1 MAMMAA
7 NIHFLDTNVLLTA
20 TDESRSQH
28 REATRLLSN
37 SGSRSIHFAASG
49 QILREYLVVTSRP
62 IDANGLGLN
71 VRDAVANVNE
81 LLSRLQLFDETQE
94 VAQRLRQLAL
104 KYGISGKRLH
114 DANIVA
120 TMATHGI
127 RTLVTQNLD
136 DFVRFDEIDTVS
148 IIDLV
153 RA

>member
-1 MAMMAA
+1 MMAA
-7 NIHFLDTNVLLTA
+7 NLHFLDTNVLLTA

-37 SGSRSIHFAASG
+37 SGSSSIRLAASG

-71 VRDAVANVNE
+71 VRDSVANVNE
-81 LLSRLQLFDETQE
+81 FLRRLQLFDETQE

-104 KYGISGKRLH
+104 KYGIRGKRLH

-127 RTLVTQNLD
+127 RTLVTENHD
-136 DFVRFDEIDTVS
+136 DFLRFDEIDIAS

>member
-1 MAMMAA
+1 MMAA

-20 TDESRSQH
+20 TDASRPQH
-28 REATRLLSN
+28 REAIRMLSN
-37 SGSRSIHFAASG
+37 TGSRSLRLAASG
-49 QILREYLVVTSRP
+49 QILREYMVVTSRP

-71 VRDAVANVNE
+71 VRDSVANVNE
-81 LLSRLQLFDETQE
+81 FLRRLQLFDETQE

-104 KYGISGKRLH
+104 KYGIRGKRLH

-127 RTLVTQNLD
+127 RTLVTENHD
-136 DFVRFDEIDTVS
+136 DFVGFDEIDIAS